1 VVSSDKDASESH
13 VQHSGSIVCWL
24 SHRRI
29 EYNTKNK
36 SHFKFQCNIGVAGT
50 DVANK
55 ANGTENSQEMWKK
68 NHWEIIGGLLPLGPP
83 LGSKTQN
90 RVYHVRSD
98 RNSQQSKH
106 NCNTVLYCKL
116 WTQAVASKSTS
127 KFSRKKCQRRS
138 VQCRVLPSGAANRH

>member
-1 VVSSDKDASESH
+1 M
-13 VQHSGSIVCWL
+13 
-24 SHRRI
+24 
-29 EYNTKNK
+29 
-36 SHFKFQCNIGVAGT
+36 AGT

-68 NHWEIIGGLLPLGPP
+68 NHWEIIGGLLRLGPP

-106 NCNTVLYCKL
+106 NCNSARNVKEEAFNVEFC
-116 WTQAVASKSTS
+116 
-127 KFSRKKCQRRS
+127 RRGPPIAIRG
-138 VQCRVLPSGAANRH
+138 QPHPYARY